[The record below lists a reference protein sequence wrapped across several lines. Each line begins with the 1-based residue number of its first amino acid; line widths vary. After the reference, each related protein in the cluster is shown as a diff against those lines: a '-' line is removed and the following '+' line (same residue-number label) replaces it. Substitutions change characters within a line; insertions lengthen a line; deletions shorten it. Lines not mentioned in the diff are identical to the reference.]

1 MYRFASPFT
10 NIFAAEGF
18 EEVYFPLNQI
28 EAVGG
33 QREARL
39 QERLLG
45 GEHFEIGR

>member
-1 MYRFASPFT
+1 M
-10 NIFAAEGF
+10 NIFTAEGF
-18 EEVYFPLNQI
+18 EEVYFPLNQVKS
-28 EAVGG
+28 VGG